1 LLARCS
7 HRSRS
12 RPVPTA
18 SQVVKASLPSSSRM
32 SSSWEAPDMSCR
44 TRVRLSSPRRYRP
57 ALRDQALVHF
67 ESGQFN
73 ANSAWTV
80 IAILAP

>member
-44 TRVRLSSPRRYRP
+44 TRACGS
-57 ALRDQALVHF
+57 AALVAIGRHYATKRSF
-67 ESGQFN
+67 TSSR
-73 ANSAWTV
+73 ANSTPTAHGQ
-80 IAILAP
+80 